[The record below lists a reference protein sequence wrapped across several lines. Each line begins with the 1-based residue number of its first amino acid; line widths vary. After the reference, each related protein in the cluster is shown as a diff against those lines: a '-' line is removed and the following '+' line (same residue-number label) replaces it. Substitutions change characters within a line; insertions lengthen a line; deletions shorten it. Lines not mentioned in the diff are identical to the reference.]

1 MSFLSYI
8 LRALAVAEIQKII
21 DVKLDAIFN
30 KYHYMM
36 LCNSDTIRSFKN
48 KLTVVQLKMR
58 PRYRIMVGKEKR
70 GKKKKKEPD

>member
-1 MSFLSYI
+1 MSLLFI
-8 LRALAVAEIQKII
+8 FKALKAAKKQALIKA
-21 DVKLDAIFN
+21 KLNAIFN

-48 KLTVVQLKMR
+48 KLTAVQLKMR